1 MYALIVD
8 FLYKAEKFESKYFLN
23 TLLVKMAES
32 SSLHLKSGL
41 LWAILS
47 KIK

>member
-23 TLLVKMAES
+23 TFT
-32 SSLHLKSGL
+32 GQNG
-41 LWAILS
+41 
-47 KIK
+47 